1 MLLEVG
7 AGWRK
12 RSMVSPLEAAAV
24 RDKFPQPI
32 LLRTPMALCAAT
44 IGLRMRTAA
53 ICRPTREIKM
63 KESHNKAA
71 ELHESAAKS
80 HRAAAESHGRNEHAK
95 GKEHATQAQ
104 QHAQSANEQSKTANT
119 KSTQQK

>member
-1 MLLEVG
+1 LGSLSKTAHFQVLSAYLAKDTNG
-7 AGWRK
+7 ALYGHYWI
-12 RSMVSPLEAAAV
+12 AYG
-24 RDKFPQPI
+24 I
-32 LLRTPMALCAAT
+32 
-44 IGLRMRTAA
+44 AA

-80 HRAAAESHGRNEHAK
+80 HRAAAESHGRNDHAK

-104 QHAQSANEQSKTANT
+104 QHAQSAHEQSKTANT